1 LSGIV
6 LLALPPGLLAFL
18 SFSNYEYISPLFTT
32 SIGTKMLV
40 VTGVLQLVGAW
51 MINKIVAI
59 KV

>member
-1 LSGIV
+1 M

-18 SFSNYEYISPLFTT
+18 SFSNYGYISPLFTT
-32 SIGTKMLV
+32 SVGTKMLV
-40 VTGVLQLVGAW
+40 ATGVLQLLGAW